1 MSQNVGKEIDKC
13 VTKKMLEEIKFST
26 KKYSLERVEKN
37 IQQKI
42 VKEMIVSLADLLAS
56 ETFVRMPQ
64 NPGTG

>member
-1 MSQNVGKEIDKC
+1 VGKEIDKI